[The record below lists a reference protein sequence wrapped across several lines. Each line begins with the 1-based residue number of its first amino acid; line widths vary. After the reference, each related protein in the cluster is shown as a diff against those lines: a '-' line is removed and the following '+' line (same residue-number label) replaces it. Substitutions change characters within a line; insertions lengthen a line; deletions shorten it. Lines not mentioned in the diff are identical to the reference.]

1 MLSLLS
7 GLFIALI
14 AVGLLAFAMIR
25 KEKKNDHAGSCAP
38 GGCGHCSCSVP
49 DSKEMHI
56 NYKISQE
63 K

>member
-7 GLFIALI
+7 GLIIALL

-25 KEKKNDHAGSCAP
+25 KEKKSDHTGNCAP

-49 DSKEMHI
+49 NSKDKLI
-56 NYKISQE
+56 DYKDSQE

>member
-25 KEKKNDHAGSCAP
+25 KEKKNDRTGSCAP
-38 GGCGHCSCSVP
+38 GGCGHCSCAVP
-49 DSKEMHI
+49 TSKDMHI